1 MRCTFFPVFC
11 LLCIIEIFMLLLLQ
25 LKFFLK
31 KLFSSFYSLP
41 SFIRI
46 LPRALFSLSR
56 LHLLVIATLCLFILI
71 VGLIPADIIED
82 KPIKRELVLPANES
96 SKDSYAIAQ
105 PVNTPHDTHANLF
118 PDFSGN
124 REVEITIS
132 TGDTLSGIFSKE
144 GLSAAVLQELQEADT
159 EYLRLGHL
167 FPGQK
172 VQLLIDS
179 KNQLLSLKV
188 IVDRA
193 HTLSF
198 TLKDGA
204 YVPHLDVKEAE
215 WRNNFYQG
223 SVIGSFYVSAKK
235 AGISDGQI
243 QQISSGLQD
252 TIDFYRELHAGDTF
266 KVLVAK
272 KYIDGVY
279 SFDSEVLAI
288 IIKTRSATYTAFLH
302 EDGRYY
308 DKNGKGLSKAYRRY
322 PINGRHYVTSRF
334 NPRRLHPV
342 TKRISPH
349 NGTDFRAK
357 VGTSVYSV
365 GDGVVTSAYYHP
377 AAGNYIVIKHGRK
390 YTSRF
395 LHLSKILVRK
405 GQRVEM
411 GQLIGRTGN
420 TGRSTG
426 PHLHYEFHVYNKPVD
441 PMKVNLPLSQAVS
454 KKEKAAFNKRRDL
467 FLREMG
473 EIN

>member
-1 MRCTFFPVFC
+1 
-11 LLCIIEIFMLLLLQ
+11 MLLLLQ

-31 KLFSSFYSLP
+31 RLFSSFYGLP
-41 SFIRI
+41 SFIRV
-46 LPRALFSLSR
+46 LPRALASLPR
-56 LHLLVIATLCLFILI
+56 LHIWIIASLCLFVLI
-71 VGLIPADIIED
+71 VSLIPADVIVD
-82 KPIKRELVLPANES
+82 KPIKRQLILPAS
-96 SKDSYAIAQ
+96 DSLKGQYAIAQ
-105 PVNTPHDTHANLF
+105 PLNAIRESNGKLF

-124 REVEITIS
+124 REVEIVIS

-144 GLSAAVLQELQEADT
+144 GLSAAVLLELQEADK
-159 EYLRLGHL
+159 EYLRLGNL

-172 VQLLIDS
+172 VQLLIS
-179 KNQLLSLKV
+179 PKSELLSLKV
-188 IVDRA
+188 VIDRG

-198 TLKDGA
+198 TLTDGE
-204 YVPHLDVKEAE
+204 YVPHLEVKEAE

-235 AGISDGQI
+235 AGLSVGQI
-243 QQISSGLQD
+243 QQISSALQD
-252 TIDFYRELHAGDTF
+252 KINFNRALRAGDTF

-279 SFDSEVLAI
+279 SFDSEVLAT
-288 IIKTRSATYTAFLH
+288 IIKTRSTTYTAFLH

-322 PINGRHYVTSRF
+322 PINGKHYVTSRF

-342 TKRISPH
+342 TRRISPH

-357 VGTSVYSV
+357 VGTRVYSV

-395 LHLSKILVRK
+395 LHLSKMLVRK

-411 GQLIGRTGN
+411 GQLIGRSGN

-441 PMKVNLPLSQAVS
+441 PMKVDLPLSQEVS

-473 EIN
+473 EIK